1 MEPTLE
7 QRLSHEQHHRWL
19 HELHRRGDIDGLLK
33 AATMMNTMY
42 YQERI
47 KVRWAIAEAAANLQR
62 SVSPAAAPSVQP
74 DANC

>member
-1 MEPTLE
+1 
-7 QRLSHEQHHRWL
+7 L

-33 AATMMNTMY
+33 AATMTNTLY

-47 KVRWAIAEAAANLQR
+47 KVRLAIAEAAANLQR
-62 SVSPAAAPSVQP
+62 SVSPAAAPSVPP